1 MELCSEGAT
10 EESTGVQLLSAIR
23 DVFTQEGKDK
33 ISTEDLLHAL
43 VRRDNGEPWAH
54 FWEKDLKAGNTREPA
69 TRLARYLKTF
79 VIVSVTI
86 REEDGSTPK
95 GYKLESFADAFSRYL
110 PLYPLL

>member
-43 VRRDNGEPWAH
+43 VRRDNGE
-54 FWEKDLKAGNTREPA
+54 LG
-69 TRLARYLKTF
+69 LTF
-79 VIVSVTI
+79 GKRI
-86 REEDGSTPK
+86 
-95 GYKLESFADAFSRYL
+95 
-110 PLYPLL
+110 